1 MIRQRNNFACQEFD
15 LSSCHPPCSHM
26 RGSQC
31 IHFCKARA
39 VPIEDDP
46 LSLVEYQTVPHVSGS
61 VNQSWC
67 EDHLGRLSSD
77 FSSNVFGWHHTTG
90 GSPCQGGGWC
100 HATIGQRSAYVSW
113 GHWECAGRLY
123 FNQVQ
128 KLESEVE
135 VFPYQSDTAC
145 LQQERKGRCSWF
157 AQEDLHTFAK
167 QGLRTLVMGRT
178 GHPKKDGGT
187 FFEAKNWM
195 LKTNQPILQE
205 IHPGAW
211 VPTMDGGLLTSSDL
225 YAGPELVTGVI
236 L

>member
-39 VPIEDDP
+39 MLIEDDP
-46 LSLVEYQTVPHVSGS
+46 LSLLEYQTVPHVSGS

-145 LQQERKGRCSWF
+145 LQ
-157 AQEDLHTFAK
+157 L
-167 QGLRTLVMGRT
+167 
-178 GHPKKDGGT
+178 PKEKAD
-187 FFEAKNWM
+187 
-195 LKTNQPILQE
+195 
-205 IHPGAW
+205 
-211 VPTMDGGLLTSSDL
+211 
-225 YAGPELVTGVI
+225 
-236 L
+236 